1 MVDTAASELRHLFSY
16 YNAALL
22 VQGFVA
28 TLVLS
33 AVGCAAGF
41 AVGFAVAVVR
51 VTRTRALA
59 PARALLFAYC
69 LVFRRIP
76 FLVTLMLV
84 FFASQ
89 SSGAKLSTFAVA
101 LVSVSL
107 IASAYL
113 GEIVRSG
120 LESVHPNQR
129 EAAVTLN
136 FGYLKMLR
144 YVVVPQ
150 AWRVIVPPTFGF
162 FVHVHQ
168 GYRAGLADRRDGTD
182 VRRKGAQRQGIFR
195 WSRLRRDSVAVF
207 RHVLPAVAFWK
218 ASGEEPCRN
227 SKSLI

>member
-51 VTRTRALA
+51 LTRTRALA

-162 FVHVHQ
+162 FVMFIKDTALASQIGVMELTSA
-168 GYRAGLADRRDGTD
+168 GKVLNDKGFSAGL
-182 VRRKGAQRQGIFR
+182 VYGAILLLYFAMSYPL
-195 WSRLRRDSVAVF
+195 SRFGKHL
-207 RHVLPAVAFWK
+207 
-218 ASGEEPCRN
+218 E
-227 SKSLI
+227 KSLAATRNR